1 MKRQLLFVLAAFLA
15 LPAAALGDCQPCHLQ
30 LVCEP
35 NCTLTEM
42 CKQAGDGEVGGF
54 CNDDPVFGCQVSNPC
69 MLVERTPAEL
79 FSPMQH
85 FHLKPAVVANA
96 RALRCS

>member
-15 LPAAALGDCQPCHLQ
+15 LPAAALGDCQVCHIQ

-35 NCTLTEM
+35 DCIVSQV
-42 CKQAGDGEVGGF
+42 CKQAGDGAVGGF
-54 CNDDPVFGCQVSNPC
+54 CNNDPLYGCQVSNPC
-69 MLVERTPAEL
+69 MLVDLTPGEL

-85 FHLKPAVVANA
+85 FHLKPAAVVSA